1 MDNFCGNGSKYI
13 EISQWIQGALLRTSH
28 KLSFC
33 DLLFVAG
40 NSGVGKTYSVQK
52 ICENLDLFVV
62 NITTTNCS
70 SSLQL
75 TDILT
80 KSITSS
86 MIQVLTNN
94 TKQKVIVIDEF
105 ESMMTIDRTINTA
118 LYNILNMQ
126 KFKTVPIICI
136 ISSDMVKR
144 IGPIKKKCKIV
155 DIEDPSDND
164 IIQFLKQHYPDK
176 SDDIIRNVCK
186 NSKGNVSQ
194 CIKKLNNEQ
203 SIDDNMDQNLQIEL
217 LYSRGFNRENISKLL
232 YTDPWLMP
240 LKYHENLIKELQNRK
255 ITVQKSREHYKAF
268 MNDIVYFDYLMCN
281 NATDI
286 GIEYFASVT
295 SRLAEFPIK
304 KNAVSKID
312 DFTKMLSY
320 LSLQKKNIKKAYS
333 SDHPTIIVGRN
344 NMFLN

>member
-1 MDNFCGNGSKYI
+1 MENLCGNGSKYI
-13 EISQWIQGALLRTSH
+13 EISQWIQCALLRTSH

-40 NSGVGKTYSVQK
+40 NSGVGKSYSVKK
-52 ICENLDLFVV
+52 ICEDLDLFVV

-94 TKQKVIVIDEF
+94 TKQKVIIIDEF

-144 IGPIKKKCKIV
+144 IGPIKKKCKIL
-155 DIEDPSDND
+155 DIEEPTDND
-164 IIQFLKQHYPDK
+164 IMQLLKQLHPDK
-176 SDDIIRNVCK
+176 SDDIIRNVC
-186 NSKGNVSQ
+186 NNAKGNISQ

-203 SIDDNMDQNLQIEL
+203 SIDDNMDQNLCIEL
-217 LYSRGFNRENISKLL
+217 LYGREFIRDNISKLL

-255 ITVQKSREHYKAF
+255 ITVQKSKDHYKEF
-268 MNDIVYFDYLMCN
+268 MNDLIYFDYLMCN

-295 SRLAEFPIK
+295 SRLAQFPIK
-304 KNAVSKID
+304 KNAISKID